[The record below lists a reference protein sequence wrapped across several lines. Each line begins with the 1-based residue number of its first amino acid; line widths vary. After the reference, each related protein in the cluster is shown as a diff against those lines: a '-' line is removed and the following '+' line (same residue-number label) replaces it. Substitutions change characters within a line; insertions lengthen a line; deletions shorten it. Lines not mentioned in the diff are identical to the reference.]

1 MIYWIGPVRL
11 SPLTPLT
18 KPSQTHTYTHNIQP
32 GVHEESEPRVAF
44 SGEEV
49 FGKYLDLQALHAQY
63 LALPQTA
70 DKVRFALGGR
80 LVFCSW
86 AWVYMGV

>member
-1 MIYWIGPVRL
+1 M
-11 SPLTPLT
+11 
-18 KPSQTHTYTHNIQP
+18 
-32 GVHEESEPRVAF
+32 AF

-70 DKVRFALGGR
+70 DKVRFFGVGR
-80 LVFCSW
+80 AFGFCVRGRGLTW
-86 AWVYMGV
+86 AFERV

>member
-1 MIYWIGPVRL
+1 
-11 SPLTPLT
+11 
-18 KPSQTHTYTHNIQP
+18 
-32 GVHEESEPRVAF
+32 VHEESEPRVAF

-70 DKVRFALGGR
+70 DKVK
-80 LVFCSW
+80 
-86 AWVYMGV
+86 